1 VDILDAHPELRVMIV
16 GHSDGRGDY
25 AANLQLSQM
34 RASTVREYLLGQSK
48 NRRQLA
54 RRLQAIGLGS
64 TQPIADND
72 SAVGRARNRRVELRI
87 VTTLPAPAPSQPDA
101 TAP

>member
-1 VDILDAHPELRVMIV
+1 
-16 GHSDGRGDY
+16 
-25 AANLQLSQM
+25 M
-34 RASTVREYLLGQSK
+34 RATMVREYLLGQSK

-72 SAVGRARNRRVELRI
+72 SAVGRARNRRVEFRI